1 MVLVMTCLSL
11 FCAVSAPDAAEDL
24 RITGARHT
32 DTVFEMTE
40 FADRAAWEAFA
51 GRLRGRILLSS
62 GLVPMPPE
70 TPLNAKI
77 TGRVER
83 DGYSVEKV
91 SFEVR
96 PGFFATGNLY
106 RPKGEGPFP
115 AVVNPHGHWEHG
127 RLEDSDKCSVA
138 ARCITLARMGAVAF
152 THDMIGYVDSR
163 QFVHGWSREQ
173 EKLWGAHPFALQLL
187 TSLRAVDFVLSL
199 PEVDPERIGCTGASG
214 GGTQTFALSAIDPR
228 VKVSAP
234 VNMISSVMQGGCG
247 CENAPLIRLE
257 NSNME
262 IGALAAP
269 RPLLMVSATGD
280 WTKNTPQVEFPAVR
294 GVYALYGAEDNV
306 ENVHLDFGHNY
317 NQPSREAVYRFFG
330 KHLIGGRDWSD
341 FTEPA
346 HVKEPDE
353 ALRVFPGEGP
363 LPDAKGRKEIIADFV
378 AMQKEKWA
386 AVLPRDAAGVDA
398 FRRDYGFV
406 LPGVTGAAAPAPEA
420 LRCEKTA
427 TETRGG
433 FTAERWVLGRAG
445 KGDAVNAVLFRPQ
458 NAGAAEAVLLAHGR
472 GKDALLDP
480 ATGGPGELAA
490 ALLKE
495 GVAVLCADLFLQGGD
510 PPKVRKETGKFMDT
524 FEPTDTAERVQDLLT
539 AAAFLRGPAGLEVAA
554 LAGLKDAGLWCLLAA
569 AMDPAVG
576 RVFADL
582 NGLDLDDDN
591 AWAARHYIP
600 CIRSVG
606 DVRTALALVA
616 PRPCLLANVKTA
628 EAPALTWLGAEEA
641 PGTDAGAVAQ
651 WLR

>member
-1 MVLVMTCLSL
+1 MLVTTCLSL
-11 FCAVSAPDAAEDL
+11 FCALSAPGAPEDARAAE
-24 RITGARHT
+24 ARHT
-32 DTVFEMTE
+32 DTVFEMTK
-40 FADRAAWEAFA
+40 FADAAAWEAFA
-51 GRLRGRILLSS
+51 DRLRKRILLSS

-70 TPLNAKI
+70 TPLDPIVFNRI
-77 TGRVER
+77 ER

-91 SFEVR
+91 CIAVR

-106 RPKGEGPFP
+106 RPKGDGPFP

-152 THDMIGYVDSR
+152 TYDMIGYVDSR

-173 EKLWGAHPFALQLL
+173 EKLWGIHPFALQLL
-187 TSLRAVDFVLSL
+187 TSLRAVDFVQSL
-199 PEVDPERIGCTGASG
+199 PEVDRERVGCTGASG
-214 GGTQTFALSAIDPR
+214 GGTQTFALTAIDPR

-234 VNMISSVMQGGCG
+234 VNMISSIMQGGCV

-294 GVYALYGAEDNV
+294 SVYALYGAEDRV

-330 KHLIGGRDWSD
+330 KHLIGGRDWSA
-341 FTEPA
+341 FTEPPY
-346 HVKEPDE
+346 VKEPDD
-353 ALRVFPGEGP
+353 ALRVFPDEPGP
-363 LPDAKGRKEIIADFV
+363 PPNTKGRNEIIAELV

-386 AVLPRDAAGVDA
+386 AVLPKDATGLDA

-406 LPGVTGAAAPAPEA
+406 LNGVTGAEVPAPES

-427 TETRGG
+427 TETLGG
-433 FTAERWVLGRAG
+433 FTAERWVLGRVDR
-445 KGDAVNAVLFRPQ
+445 GDAVGAVLFRPQ
-458 NAGAAEAVLLAHGR
+458 NAGAAEAVLLTHGR
-472 GKDALLDP
+472 GKGALLDP
-480 ATGGPGELAA
+480 KTGGPGELAA
-490 ALLKE
+490 ALLKR
-495 GVAVLCADLFLQGGD
+495 GAAVLCADLFLQGDGA
-510 PPKVRKETGKFMDT
+510 PKERGEPGKFADT
-524 FEPTDTAERVQDLLT
+524 FKPTDTAERVQDILT
-539 AAAFLRGPAGLEVAA
+539 AAAFLRGPAGLDVAA
-554 LAGLKDAGLWCLLAA
+554 VAGLEDAGLWCLLAA

-582 NGLDLDDDN
+582 NGFALDDDD

-616 PRPCLLANVKTA
+616 PRPCLLANANTG
-628 EAPALTWLGAEEA
+628 ELPALTWLGAKAA
-641 PGTDAGAVAQ
+641 PDMETHVLAE